1 MLIIILFIN
10 LNLFSYTLQE
20 IYDDANSYEEYDK
33 YLVLS
38 QNNIYTGGLGLYDGN
53 TYINCNGAIID
64 LQEGNGIWIYA
75 DENNAANLDIEECII
90 TNSLYYGLSY
100 SGESTGSIN
109 NCNLINTNFGV
120 KLFDNSNL
128 IINNSIF
135 ASNNSMG
142 ISIYTENPILN
153 ISYSLFWE
161 NEDNHLENCPGWGN
175 IWTQF
180 ELNPGIGIIYNDPKF
195 IDSNHWNFN
204 IDSISPCINSGNPN
218 YYDSDGSISDIGALP
233 YTTNCLQEG
242 DINNDTEIDVLDIVV
257 IINCIFLNECYECSD
272 LNDDGTINILDIVD
286 IVNIIIN

>member
-10 LNLFSYTLQE
+10 FNLFSYTLQE
-20 IYDDANSYEEYDK
+20 IYDNANSYEEYDR

-38 QNNIYTGGLGLYDGN
+38 QNNTYTGGLGLYEGN

-100 SGESTGSIN
+100 SGQSTGSIN
-109 NCNLINTNFGV
+109 NCNLINTNFGI
-120 KLFDNSNL
+120 KLFDNSNV
-128 IINNSIF
+128 IVTNSIF
-135 ASNNSMG
+135 SSNNSMG
-142 ISIYTENPILN
+142 ISVYTENPNLN
-153 ISYSLFWE
+153 ISYSLFWD

-180 ELNPGIGIIYNDPKF
+180 ELNPGIGIIYNDPEF
-195 IDSNHWNFN
+195 IDSSHWNFN
-204 IDSISPCINSGNPN
+204 INSISPCINSGNPN
-218 YYDSDGSISDIGALP
+218 HYDSDGSISDIGALP
-233 YTTNCLQEG
+233 YTTNCLILG
-242 DINNDTEIDVLDIVV
+242 DINNDTDIDILDIVV
-257 IINCIFLNECYECSD
+257 IINCIFLTECYECSD
-272 LNDDGTINILDIVD
+272 LNNDGDINILDIVD

>member
-10 LNLFSYTLQE
+10 FNLFSYTLQE
-20 IYDDANSYEEYDK
+20 IYDNANSYEEYDR
-33 YLVLS
+33 YLILS
-38 QNNIYTGGLGLYDGN
+38 NNNTYTGGLGLYEGN

-100 SGESTGSIN
+100 SGQSTGSIN
-109 NCNLINTNFGV
+109 NCNLINTNFGI
-120 KLFDNSNL
+120 KLFDNASV
-128 IINNSIF
+128 IVTNSIF
-135 ASNNSMG
+135 SSNNSMG
-142 ISIYTENPILN
+142 ISVYTENPNLN
-153 ISYSLFWE
+153 ISYSLFWD

-180 ELNPGIGIIYNDPKF
+180 ELNPGIGIIYNDPEF
-195 IDSNHWNFN
+195 INSSHWNFN

-233 YTTNCLQEG
+233 YNTNCLILG

>member
-233 YTTNCLQEG
+233 YTTNCLLEG

>member
-38 QNNIYTGGLGLYDGN
+38 QNNIYTGGLGLYEGN

-128 IINNSIF
+128 IVNNSIF

-142 ISIYTENPILN
+142 ISIYTENPNLN
-153 ISYSLFWE
+153 ISYSLFWD

-180 ELNPGIGIIYNDPKF
+180 ELNPGIGIIYNDPEF
-195 IDSNHWNFN
+195 IDLNHWDFN

-233 YTTNCLQEG
+233 YTTNCLIAG

-257 IINCIFLNECYECSD
+257 IINCIFSNECYECSD
-272 LNDDGTINILDIVD
+272 LNDDGFINILDIVD

>member
-100 SGESTGSIN
+100 SGESTGNIN

-242 DINNDTEIDVLDIVV
+242 DINNDTEIDVLDIVI

>member
-1 MLIIILFIN
+1 
-10 LNLFSYTLQE
+10 
-20 IYDDANSYEEYDK
+20 
-33 YLVLS
+33 
-38 QNNIYTGGLGLYDGN
+38 
-53 TYINCNGAIID
+53 
-64 LQEGNGIWIYA
+64 
-75 DENNAANLDIEECII
+75 
-90 TNSLYYGLSY
+90 
-100 SGESTGSIN
+100 
-109 NCNLINTNFGV
+109 
-120 KLFDNSNL
+120 
-128 IINNSIF
+128 
-135 ASNNSMG
+135 MG

>member
-38 QNNIYTGGLGLYDGN
+38 QNNIYTGGLGLYEGN

-128 IINNSIF
+128 IVNNSIF
-135 ASNNSMG
+135 SSNNSMG

-153 ISYSLFWE
+153 ISYSLFWD

-233 YTTNCLQEG
+233 YTTNCLLVG
-242 DINNDTEIDVLDIVV
+242 DINNDAEIDVLDIVV
-257 IINCIFLNECYECSD
+257 IINCIFSNECYECSD
-272 LNDDGTINILDIVD
+272 LNNDGTINILDIVD

>member
-161 NEDNHLENCPGWGN
+161 NEDNHLENCPG
-175 IWTQF
+175 
-180 ELNPGIGIIYNDPKF
+180 
-195 IDSNHWNFN
+195 
-204 IDSISPCINSGNPN
+204 
-218 YYDSDGSISDIGALP
+218 
-233 YTTNCLQEG
+233 
-242 DINNDTEIDVLDIVV
+242 
-257 IINCIFLNECYECSD
+257 
-272 LNDDGTINILDIVD
+272 
-286 IVNIIIN
+286 

>member
-38 QNNIYTGGLGLYDGN
+38 QNNIYTGGLGLYEGN
-53 TYINCNGAIID
+53 TYIDCNGAIID

-142 ISIYTENPILN
+142 ISIYTENPNLN
-153 ISYSLFWE
+153 ISYSLFWD

-233 YTTNCLQEG
+233 YTTNCLIAG

-257 IINCIFLNECYECSD
+257 IINCIFSNECYECSD
-272 LNDDGTINILDIVD
+272 LNDDGFINILDIVD

>member
-10 LNLFSYTLQE
+10 FNLFSYTLQE
-20 IYDDANSYEEYDK
+20 IYDNANSYEEYDR
-33 YLVLS
+33 YLILS
-38 QNNIYTGGLGLYDGN
+38 NNNTYTGGLGLYEGN

-100 SGESTGSIN
+100 SGQSTGSIN
-109 NCNLINTNFGV
+109 NCNLINTNFGI
-120 KLFDNSNL
+120 KLFDNASV
-128 IINNSIF
+128 IVTNSIF
-135 ASNNSMG
+135 SSNNSMG
-142 ISIYTENPILN
+142 ISVYTENPNLN
-153 ISYSLFWE
+153 ISYSLFWD

-180 ELNPGIGIIYNDPKF
+180 ELNPGIGIIYNDPEF
-195 IDSNHWNFN
+195 INSSHWNFN

-233 YTTNCLQEG
+233 YNTNCLILG
-242 DINNDTEIDVLDIVV
+242 DINNDAEIDVLDIVV
-257 IINCIFLNECYECSD
+257 IINCIFSNECYECSD
-272 LNDDGTINILDIVD
+272 LNDDGFINILDIVD

>member
-10 LNLFSYTLQE
+10 FNLFSYTLQE
-20 IYDDANSYEEYDK
+20 IYDNANSYEEYDR
-33 YLVLS
+33 YLILS
-38 QNNIYTGGLGLYDGN
+38 NNNTYTGGLGLYEGN

-100 SGESTGSIN
+100 SGQSTGSIN
-109 NCNLINTNFGV
+109 NCNLINTNFGI
-120 KLFDNSNL
+120 KLFDNASV
-128 IINNSIF
+128 IVTNSIF
-135 ASNNSMG
+135 SSNNSMG
-142 ISIYTENPILN
+142 ISVYTENPNLN
-153 ISYSLFWE
+153 ISYSLFWD

-180 ELNPGIGIIYNDPKF
+180 ELNPGIGIIYNDPEF
-195 IDSNHWNFN
+195 INSSHWNFN

-233 YTTNCLQEG
+233 YNTNCLILG

-257 IINCIFLNECYECSD
+257 IINCIFSNECYECSD
-272 LNDDGTINILDIVD
+272 LNDDGFINILDIVD

>member
-38 QNNIYTGGLGLYDGN
+38 QNNIYTGGLGLYEGN
-53 TYINCNGAIID
+53 TYIDCNGAIID

-128 IINNSIF
+128 IVNNSIF

-142 ISIYTENPILN
+142 ISIYTENPNLN
-153 ISYSLFWE
+153 ISYSLFWD

-180 ELNPGIGIIYNDPKF
+180 ELNPGIGIIYNDPEF
-195 IDSNHWNFN
+195 IDLNHWDFN

-233 YTTNCLQEG
+233 YTTNCLIAG

-257 IINCIFLNECYECSD
+257 IINCIFSNECYECSD
-272 LNDDGTINILDIVD
+272 LNDDGFINILDIVD

>member
-10 LNLFSYTLQE
+10 FNLFSYTLQE
-20 IYDDANSYEEYDK
+20 IYDNANSYEEYDR
-33 YLVLS
+33 YLILS
-38 QNNIYTGGLGLYDGN
+38 NNNTYTGGLGLYEGN

-100 SGESTGSIN
+100 SGQSTGSIN
-109 NCNLINTNFGV
+109 NCNLINTNFGI
-120 KLFDNSNL
+120 KLFDNTSV
-128 IINNSIF
+128 IVTNSIF
-135 ASNNSMG
+135 SSNNSMG
-142 ISIYTENPILN
+142 ISVYTENPNLN
-153 ISYSLFWE
+153 ISYSLFWD

-180 ELNPGIGIIYNDPKF
+180 ELNPGIGIIYNDPEF

-233 YTTNCLQEG
+233 YTTNCLILG
-242 DINNDTEIDVLDIVV
+242 DINNDAEIDVLDIVV

>member
-10 LNLFSYTLQE
+10 FNLFSYTLQE
-20 IYDDANSYEEYDK
+20 IYDNANSYEEYDR

-38 QNNIYTGGLGLYDGN
+38 QNNTYTGGLGLYEGN

-100 SGESTGSIN
+100 SGQSTGSIN
-109 NCNLINTNFGV
+109 NCNLINTNFGI
-120 KLFDNSNL
+120 KLFDNSSV
-128 IINNSIF
+128 IVTNSIF
-135 ASNNSMG
+135 SSNNSMG
-142 ISIYTENPILN
+142 ISVYTENPNLN
-153 ISYSLFWE
+153 ISYSLFWD

-180 ELNPGIGIIYNDPKF
+180 ELNPGIGIIYNDPEF
-195 IDSNHWNFN
+195 IDSSHWNFN

-233 YTTNCLQEG
+233 YATNCLILG

-257 IINCIFLNECYECSD
+257 IINCIFSNECYECSD